1 MKALLKRMT
10 LLKSLDLLHKKRE
23 GANAFSFPVEFRIK
37 DKKVFMM
44 MNDTNLSPALLEM
57 MYPL

>member
-1 MKALLKRMT
+1 MTVLK
-10 LLKSLDLLHKKRE
+10 KLDLLYKKK
-23 GANAFSFPVEFRIK
+23 GMATAFSFPVEFRIK

>member
-1 MKALLKRMT
+1 MTALQRRMT
-10 LLKSLDLLHKKRE
+10 LLKKLDLLYKKK
-23 GANAFSFPVEFRIK
+23 GMATAFSFPVEFRIK

-57 MYPL
+57 MYP